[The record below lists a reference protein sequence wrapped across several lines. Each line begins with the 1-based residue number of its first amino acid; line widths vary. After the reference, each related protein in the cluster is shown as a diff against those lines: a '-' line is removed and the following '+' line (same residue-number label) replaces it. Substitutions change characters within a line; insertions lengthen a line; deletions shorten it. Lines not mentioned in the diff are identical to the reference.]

1 VADDTPATVIPE
13 RPAPVVAPP
22 GVAPHVAGP
31 RFPGKIPGELGIW
44 IFILGDMALY
54 GILFCS
60 FLVDRAGDTETFNQ
74 SAATLHV
81 SFGAANTLLLL
92 TSSLAV
98 ALGIRAAREK
108 ITNHS
113 TKLFTVAIA
122 CGLGFV
128 FNKYLEYSD
137 MLGDDLDPT
146 KNGFYTYYYVLTGIH
161 LTHVLAGLGV
171 LTFLRRVSRKDEP
184 SRTDVRA
191 MESAASFWHTVDL
204 LWIVLFPM
212 LYLVR

>member
-1 VADDTPATVIPE
+1 MADDTPITVLPE
-13 RPAPVVAPP
+13 RPAPVAVPP
-22 GVAPHVAGP
+22 GVAHQAARP

-60 FLVDRAGDTETFNQ
+60 FLVDRAGDPQTYND

-81 SFGAANTLLLL
+81 TFGAVNTLLLL

-98 ALGIRAAREK
+98 ALGIRAAREQ
-108 ITNHS
+108 ITSHS
-113 TKLFTVAIA
+113 TTLFTVAIA

-137 MLGDDLDPT
+137 LLGDDLDPT
-146 KNGFYTYYYVLTGIH
+146 RNGFYTYYYVLTGIH

-171 LTFLRRVSRKDEP
+171 LVFLRRVSRKRAP
-184 SRTDVRA
+184 STRDIRA